1 MLLHAVFCCLVLLS
15 CSSTMSYQLHQNVCE
30 FNVFNVSVNMWISNE
45 ALVLKILTWTWGH
58 TQMKPKCTSC
68 AVDAQGGRI
77 DGWMD
82 GARMWHACMTSFLH
96 VLCAILVEK
105 KSRTISVVLTDLE
118 ASLTLIVD
126 AIRFSEQAAL
136 FDQVLE
142 AVYSHSCYMKQW
154 RVSHFW
160 RKERDPPHLVVW
172 WWPECA
178 S

>member
-1 MLLHAVFCCLVLLS
+1 MLEV
-15 CSSTMSYQLHQNVCE
+15 
-30 FNVFNVSVNMWISNE
+30 
-45 ALVLKILTWTWGH
+45 
-58 TQMKPKCTSC
+58 
-68 AVDAQGGRI
+68 

-96 VLCAILVEK
+96 VLCAILVGKK

-154 RVSHFW
+154 RVSHF
-160 RKERDPPHLVVW
+160 
-172 WWPECA
+172 
-178 S
+178 